1 MANNK
6 NPESNLVENINYKLG
21 FDYEVKKNKY
31 KYNSY
36 LKKFIVFVISVIK
49 KVFNMIKNLF
59 KYAIPDIFINL
70 YDAKKYSYTI
80 TLININR
87 LNIDQIK
94 DYIFK
99 NYYGKLNK
107 PEEIDRDKLLNDL
120 VVFKAYKEDLEIN
133 IKNDNLFKEFFELLL
148 KVVTIFI
155 SLNSIIEKID
165 VNIERSKGL
174 VIDLGFLTILM
185 IGFLL
190 IWIFMTIGKNSD
202 SSRLKVVNY
211 GIYTLEAIKE
221 DMVEVSEDKAYKLVA
236 KRLINENSDEC
247 LDPNIHYVMFM
258 ESLEDNTK

>member
-6 NPESNLVENINYKLG
+6 NPESNFVENINYKLG

-36 LKKFIVFVISVIK
+36 LKIFIVFVISVIK
-49 KVFNMIKNLF
+49 KAFNIIKNFF
-59 KYAIPDIFINL
+59 KYEIPDIFINL
-70 YDAKKYSYTI
+70 YDAKKYSDTI

-94 DYIFK
+94 DFIYK

-107 PEEIDRDKLLNDL
+107 PEEIDRYKLLNDL

-133 IKNDNLFKEFFELLL
+133 IKNDSLIKDIFTLFISVLGIYVSIPSILQEIGTNRLETANNGDTIILIGFA
-148 KVVTIFI
+148 TIFI
-155 SLNSIIEKID
+155 VVFS
-165 VNIERSKGL
+165 
-174 VIDLGFLTILM
+174 VIWVFIRTD
-185 IGFLL
+185 
-190 IWIFMTIGKNSD
+190 KKSD

-221 DMVEVSEDKAYKLVA
+221 EMDSKDK
-236 KRLINENSDEC
+236 
-247 LDPNIHYVMFM
+247 
-258 ESLEDNTK
+258 

>member
-31 KYNSY
+31 KYNS
-36 LKKFIVFVISVIK
+36 LIKKFIVFVISVIK
-49 KVFNMIKNLF
+49 KVFNMIKKFF
-59 KYAIPDIFINL
+59 KYVIPDIFINL
-70 YDAKKYSYTI
+70 YDAKKYSDTI

-94 DYIFK
+94 DYIYK

-133 IKNDNLFKEFFELLL
+133 IKNDSLIKDIFTLFISVLGIYVSIPSILQEIGTNRLETANNGDTIILIGFA
-148 KVVTIFI
+148 TIFI
-155 SLNSIIEKID
+155 VVFS
-165 VNIERSKGL
+165 
-174 VIDLGFLTILM
+174 VIWVFIRTD
-185 IGFLL
+185 
-190 IWIFMTIGKNSD
+190 KKSD

-221 DMVEVSEDKAYKLVA
+221 EMDSKDK
-236 KRLINENSDEC
+236 
-247 LDPNIHYVMFM
+247 
-258 ESLEDNTK
+258 

>member
-133 IKNDNLFKEFFELLL
+133 IKNDSLIKDIFTLFISVLGIYVSIPSILQEIGTNRLETANNGDTIILIGFA
-148 KVVTIFI
+148 TIFI
-155 SLNSIIEKID
+155 VVFS
-165 VNIERSKGL
+165 
-174 VIDLGFLTILM
+174 VIWVFIRTD
-185 IGFLL
+185 
-190 IWIFMTIGKNSD
+190 KKSD

-211 GIYTLEAIKE
+211 GIYTLEVIKE
-221 DMVEVSEDKAYKLVA
+221 EMDRQSNNFKNQVRK
-236 KRLINENSDEC
+236 DEGK
-247 LDPNIHYVMFM
+247 VK
-258 ESLEDNTK
+258 SGK

>member
-1 MANNK
+1 MDENNK
-6 NPESNLVENINYKLG
+6 KLGSNLVENINYKLG

-31 KYNSY
+31 NSN
-36 LKKFIVFVISVIK
+36 LKKLIVIVISGIK
-49 KVFNMIKNLF
+49 KIF
-59 KYAIPDIFINL
+59 KYDIPDIFINL
-70 YDAKKYSYTI
+70 CDAKKYSDTI

-185 IGFLL
+185 IVFLL
-190 IWIFMTIGKNSD
+190 LWIFMTIGKNSD

-221 DMVEVSEDKAYKLVA
+221 EMDRKDK
-236 KRLINENSDEC
+236 
-247 LDPNIHYVMFM
+247 
-258 ESLEDNTK
+258 

>member
-6 NPESNLVENINYKLG
+6 NPESNFVENINYKLG

-36 LKKFIVFVISVIK
+36 LKIFIVFVISVIK
-49 KVFNMIKNLF
+49 KAFNIIKNFF
-59 KYAIPDIFINL
+59 KYEIPDIFINL
-70 YDAKKYSYTI
+70 YDAKKYSDTI

-94 DYIFK
+94 DYIYK

-107 PEEIDRDKLLNDL
+107 PEEIDRYKLLNDL

-133 IKNDNLFKEFFELLL
+133 IKNDSLIKDIFTLFISVLGIYVSIPSILQEIGTNRLETANNGDTIILIGFA
-148 KVVTIFI
+148 TIFI
-155 SLNSIIEKID
+155 VVFS
-165 VNIERSKGL
+165 
-174 VIDLGFLTILM
+174 VIWVFIRTD
-185 IGFLL
+185 
-190 IWIFMTIGKNSD
+190 KKSD

-221 DMVEVSEDKAYKLVA
+221 EMDSKDK
-236 KRLINENSDEC
+236 
-247 LDPNIHYVMFM
+247 
-258 ESLEDNTK
+258 